1 MSSQPLVSAKSKEAG
16 HRGENF
22 AYSEEEKEK
31 FRNDPTYGLQYRLDM
46 ENEMVSIIHQPS
58 ANDLFGTAWP
68 NMHRFL
74 PQNLFFSMCMKHSKT
89 QKTVRE
95 DCEQHMRKSLAKKPE
110 LAELLVPSFGVGCRR
125 ITPGP
130 GYLEALC
137 QDNVN
142 VVQQRIV
149 AADETGIT
157 AADGV
162 HRDVDAI
169 IVGGSHQ

>member
-1 MSSQPLVSAKSKEAG
+1 
-16 HRGENF
+16 
-22 AYSEEEKEK
+22 
-31 FRNDPTYGLQYRLDM
+31 
-46 ENEMVSIIHQPS
+46 
-58 ANDLFGTAWP
+58 
-68 NMHRFL
+68 
-74 PQNLFFSMCMKHSKT
+74 
-89 QKTVRE
+89 
-95 DCEQHMRKSLAKKPE
+95 MRKSLAKKPE

-169 IVGGSHQ
+169 IVGVNLSVTDGNHLTQAPFAVRDWL